1 MKCSTASRKEPVMMA
16 KYRISPSARDDLE
29 RIWRY
34 GVERWGMETADAY
47 HAAFFNHFEELTENP
62 RLYAEIDFRPGYRR
76 SLCGKES
83 VFYRID
89 GDIVE
94 IMAILG
100 KQDVEGWL

>member
-1 MKCSTASRKEPVMMA
+1 MA
-16 KYRISPSARDDLE
+16 NYRISPNAQDDLE

-34 GVERWGMETADAY
+34 GVEHWGVAAADAY
-47 HAAFFNHFEELTENP
+47 FGAFFKHFEELVDHP
-62 RLYAEIDFRPGYRR
+62 RRYAEIDIRPGYRR
-76 SLCGKES
+76 SLCGKDS

>member
-1 MKCSTASRKEPVMMA
+1 MMA
-16 KYRISPSARDDLE
+16 KYRISPNARDDLE

-34 GVERWGMETADAY
+34 GVEHWGMELADAY
-47 HAAFFNHFEELTENP
+47 HAAFFNHFEELAENP
-62 RLYAEIDFRPGYRR
+62 HRYAEIDIRPGYRR

-83 VFYRID
+83 VFFRID
-89 GDIVE
+89 HDRVE